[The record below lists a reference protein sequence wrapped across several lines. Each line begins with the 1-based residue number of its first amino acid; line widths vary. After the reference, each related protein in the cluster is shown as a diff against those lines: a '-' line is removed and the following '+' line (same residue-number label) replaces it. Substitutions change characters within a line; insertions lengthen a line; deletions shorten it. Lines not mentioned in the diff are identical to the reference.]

1 MTKFRLCGREGV
13 GNVSKEELGE
23 REREGGKEINAPG
36 EKSLYDILE
45 VG

>member
-1 MTKFRLCGREGV
+1 M
-13 GNVSKEELGE
+13 SKEELGE

-45 VG
+45 GG